1 MTCPTS
7 LVDSLFFLSLLA
19 GRSAGW
25 LRWPAR
31 ARRHLTS
38 KREADRHIV
47 YVIVSLIVCIHIP
60 IAVKSTLKLLNIL
73 GCLTCIIHFD
83 LLLLMLQHIS
93 TMFYTFSITLGRT
106 FFLLVTHLFVEF
118 LNFLTKTLNIYVM

>member
-1 MTCPTS
+1 MSAIVWCLLIDDLSHIISRLFVLLELTC
-7 LVDSLFFLSLLA
+7 
-19 GRSAGW
+19 R
-25 LRWPAR
+25 PAS
-31 ARRHLTS
+31 HFTS

-93 TMFYTFSITLGRT
+93 TMFYMFSITLGRT
-106 FFLLVTHLFVEF
+106 YFLLVTHLFVEF
-118 LNFLTKTLNIYVM
+118 LNFFTKTLNIYVM